1 MHTYTGVPASTGIVV
16 GPVEQ
21 IDHGTTGLHRIVC
34 DPFRER
40 ALYDVAVVLAKD
52 ELRRL
57 SQRAKGPDAD
67 ILLFQIAL
75 LEDESFTNE
84 IGDYIA
90 AGAGG
95 AAAVERAE
103 QIFAGRLKNVDDE
116 YIRERSVDVCDVCR
130 RVVDILD
137 GRPRRRLH
145 LKRPSILVADRFF
158 PSDLFSLDRR
168 MVLGLASDQDSTVS
182 HAAIMARSMGIPA
195 VVQLGGGTAA
205 MAVGHRA
212 ILDADNGTLIVEPDG
227 AQIAQADCKI
237 ALSRLH
243 GQKPDPV
250 AALPCLTKDGTAFRL
265 MPTCNISDSDVP
277 HTRGAAGIGLVTAII
292 SAWIPAKRAVRV
304 SPVEAIRQTKDV
316 KLRGREVR
324 TSRLTE
330 KLFGFSGMLAAKNF
344 KRNRKRYRSTV
355 VGLFLSV
362 TLFISA
368 SSFCAYLTDAVD
380 QLGGD
385 STLGVQLYY
394 SEALPEGVTPEQRL
408 GQLAAAD
415 GVESGFYTADS
426 YASLHFAKEDMDPD
440 YWKDTGLEGDRSA
453 AMYFLRDEDFRQL
466 LRDNGL
472 PEEDYFRPDAPQ
484 AVAWDMLDIWRST
497 EGSKYNKLYH
507 YHLLNGS
514 SLPITGTESSYQ
526 PMDGWFTTGDRITR
540 DGTEYVLY
548 YPEDYIDDYYTARSE
563 GEIPDESR
571 AQAVPA
577 SEAVLTRSYTV
588 GAILK
593 EAPDFLGTGDLYLLY
608 PYSMYEAVT
617 GQAPA
622 ADAFWFRSSDHAA
635 SYESMGQ
642 ILMELGNSRSELQN
656 LAANGEN
663 QRAMVTVV
671 NVFSYG
677 FIILISLISMTN
689 VFNTISTSI
698 ALRRREFAMLRSVGL
713 TQRGFARMM
722 DYECIIYGARALLWG
737 LPASVLVT
745 YGIYCSVAQSIAARF
760 YIPWYSVAIAVGSVF
775 VVVFAT
781 MLYATRKIRNENPI
795 EALKQEN
802 L

>member
-1 MHTYTGVPASTGIVV
+1 MRTKKFLSLLLSAAMALSLLTATAFAAAPAEEENGFFDFLLGKKYTYLYAALTWDEYWANEKVYAAGSTAASAQLDSHEEHDLGAFDAVSRATAN
-16 GPVEQ
+16 
-21 IDHGTTGLHRIVC
+21 HGLHRGSFQSTAVIYAKDGSTYTVSHWSDDGKTIYLADGTTVGWNRGTITKADGSTVQMDHYEVLGTKYVPVRVATSDLADFC
-34 DPFRER
+34 SKYTVVENGGQLVGGYSEKNLTAYTLTAAVDKNTNGLKYATKSGDGYTFSAAHTGTGSGVAEAAQKAADGLTVNLRSGSDVGSFGEFIRVDLNGNYGELGSRMQSVVWTYYGNDSTYTHAKASYGTKFAADNWMHKSMGIQLGLSDSARCQLPEGTDGTGYWTITIR
-40 ALYDVAVVLAKD
+40 ALGYADTVVKFQTTAENLAKH
-52 ELRRL
+52 E
-57 SQRAKGPDAD
+57 
-67 ILLFQIAL
+67 
-75 LEDESFTNE
+75 
-84 IGDYIA
+84 
-90 AGAGG
+90 
-95 AAAVERAE
+95 
-103 QIFAGRLKNVDDE
+103 
-116 YIRERSVDVCDVCR
+116 
-130 RVVDILD
+130 
-137 GRPRRRLH
+137 
-145 LKRPSILVADRFF
+145 
-158 PSDLFSLDRR
+158 
-168 MVLGLASDQDSTVS
+168 LASDADR
-182 HAAIMARSMGIPA
+182 AALQA
-195 VVQLGGGTAA
+195 VVAEAQGKAKAA
-205 MAVGHRA
+205 
-212 ILDADNGTLIVEPDG
+212 
-227 AQIAQADCKI
+227 
-237 ALSRLH
+237 
-243 GQKPDPV
+243 
-250 AALPCLTKDGTAFRL
+250 
-265 MPTCNISDSDVP
+265 
-277 HTRGAAGIGLVTAII
+277 
-292 SAWIPAKRAVRV
+292 
-304 SPVEAIRQTKDV
+304 
-316 KLRGREVR
+316 
-324 TSRLTE
+324 
-330 KLFGFSGMLAAKNF
+330 
-344 KRNRKRYRSTV
+344 
-355 VGLFLSV
+355 
-362 TLFISA
+362 
-368 SSFCAYLTDAVD
+368 
-380 QLGGD
+380 
-385 STLGVQLYY
+385 
-394 SEALPEGVTPEQRL
+394 
-408 GQLAAAD
+408 
-415 GVESGFYTADS
+415 YTADS

-526 PMDGWFTTGDRITR
+526 PMDGWFTEGDRITR

-548 YPEDYIDDYYTARSE
+548 YPEDYIDDYYIARSE
-563 GEIPDESR
+563 GEVPDESR

-642 ILMELGNSRSELQN
+642 ILMELGNSRSELQD

-745 YGIYCSVAQSIAARF
+745 YGIYRSVAQSIAARF

-781 MLYATRKIRNENPI
+781 MLYATRKIRSENPI

>member
-277 HTRGAAGIGLVTAII
+277 HTRGAAGIGLVRTETAI
-292 SAWIPAKRAVRV
+292 
-304 SPVEAIRQTKDV
+304 
-316 KLRGREVR
+316 L
-324 TSRLTE
+324 
-330 KLFGFSGMLAAKNF
+330 
-344 KRNRKRYRSTV
+344 Y
-355 VGLFLSV
+355 
-362 TLFISA
+362 
-368 SSFCAYLTDAVD
+368 D
-380 QLGGD
+380 Q
-385 STLGVQLYY
+385 S
-394 SEALPEGVTPEQRL
+394 
-408 GQLAAAD
+408 
-415 GVESGFYTADS
+415 
-426 YASLHFAKEDMDPD
+426 
-440 YWKDTGLEGDRSA
+440 
-453 AMYFLRDEDFRQL
+453 DE
-466 LRDNGL
+466 
-472 PEEDYFRPDAPQ
+472 E
-484 AVAWDMLDIWRST
+484 
-497 EGSKYNKLYH
+497 
-507 YHLLNGS
+507 
-514 SLPITGTESSYQ
+514 
-526 PMDGWFTTGDRITR
+526 
-540 DGTEYVLY
+540 
-548 YPEDYIDDYYTARSE
+548 
-563 GEIPDESR
+563 
-571 AQAVPA
+571 
-577 SEAVLTRSYTV
+577 
-588 GAILK
+588 
-593 EAPDFLGTGDLYLLY
+593 
-608 PYSMYEAVT
+608 
-617 GQAPA
+617 
-622 ADAFWFRSSDHAA
+622 
-635 SYESMGQ
+635 
-642 ILMELGNSRSELQN
+642 
-656 LAANGEN
+656 
-663 QRAMVTVV
+663 
-671 NVFSYG
+671 
-677 FIILISLISMTN
+677 
-689 VFNTISTSI
+689 
-698 ALRRREFAMLRSVGL
+698 
-713 TQRGFARMM
+713 
-722 DYECIIYGARALLWG
+722 
-737 LPASVLVT
+737 
-745 YGIYCSVAQSIAARF
+745 
-760 YIPWYSVAIAVGSVF
+760 
-775 VVVFAT
+775 
-781 MLYATRKIRNENPI
+781 
-795 EALKQEN
+795 
-802 L
+802 

>member
-243 GQKPDPV
+243 GQKPDPL
-250 AALPCLTKDGTAFRL
+250 AALPTFLRL
-265 MPTCNISDSDVP
+265 AALAKSRGLKVGCVFQAHVP
-277 HTRGAAGIGLVTAII
+277 QIEAGIEILGRGVGGQVHGQGRCGQDRVQAGLAIKSDLDRGQFGAGADGPAGRAGRDLGFSAQAGRGGEVQSRHVLHRKFPRRAAVSRSR
-292 SAWIPAKRAVRV
+292 SAWPPPCWPARSARKRRR
-304 SPVEAIRQTKDV
+304 P
-316 KLRGREVR
+316 GRLR
-324 TSRLTE
+324 TSWRP
-330 KLFGFSGMLAAKNF
+330 S
-344 KRNRKRYRSTV
+344 
-355 VGLFLSV
+355 
-362 TLFISA
+362 
-368 SSFCAYLTDAVD
+368 
-380 QLGGD
+380 
-385 STLGVQLYY
+385 
-394 SEALPEGVTPEQRL
+394 LPRPP
-408 GQLAAAD
+408 A
-415 GVESGFYTADS
+415 
-426 YASLHFAKEDMDPD
+426 
-440 YWKDTGLEGDRSA
+440 RSA
-453 AMYFLRDEDFRQL
+453 A
-466 LRDNGL
+466 
-472 PEEDYFRPDAPQ
+472 
-484 AVAWDMLDIWRST
+484 
-497 EGSKYNKLYH
+497 
-507 YHLLNGS
+507 S
-514 SLPITGTESSYQ
+514 SSCPPSGTKT
-526 PMDGWFTTGDRITR
+526 PC
-540 DGTEYVLY
+540 
-548 YPEDYIDDYYTARSE
+548 
-563 GEIPDESR
+563 
-571 AQAVPA
+571 A
-577 SEAVLTRSYTV
+577 SA
-588 GAILK
+588 
-593 EAPDFLGTGDLYLLY
+593 
-608 PYSMYEAVT
+608 
-617 GQAPA
+617 
-622 ADAFWFRSSDHAA
+622 
-635 SYESMGQ
+635 
-642 ILMELGNSRSELQN
+642 
-656 LAANGEN
+656 
-663 QRAMVTVV
+663 
-671 NVFSYG
+671 
-677 FIILISLISMTN
+677 
-689 VFNTISTSI
+689 
-698 ALRRREFAMLRSVGL
+698 
-713 TQRGFARMM
+713 
-722 DYECIIYGARALLWG
+722 
-737 LPASVLVT
+737 
-745 YGIYCSVAQSIAARF
+745 
-760 YIPWYSVAIAVGSVF
+760 
-775 VVVFAT
+775 
-781 MLYATRKIRNENPI
+781 
-795 EALKQEN
+795 
-802 L
+802 